1 MTRPLPLLLCC
12 VALVSACE
20 ADRGRTPAAP
30 APSSNAAVEAPATEE
45 QLRARITEYVFEP
58 YAAKDYPKLY
68 AKLGERPDP
77 TDRIQ
82 AVREGAAFQ
91 ALRSGRCD
99 HVELAEIS
107 DQRTTAD
114 NITAFVD
121 CTNGER
127 FYVAESDLAQGSTAV
142 ANSQLTLPRAN
153 AIQAC
158 AEAARAAAAFPSLV
172 DPHVWTGASYTA
184 HKTMGAA
191 RVLLDFD
198 ATNALGVELP
208 YRANCL
214 FPAGN
219 GTPELT
225 VTPR

>member
-12 VALVSACE
+12 VALVSACQ
-20 ADRGRTPAAP
+20 ADQSATPAA
-30 APSSNAAVEAPATEE
+30 SAPATEPPAQAAATDE
-45 QLRARITEYVFEP
+45 QLRTRITEYVFDRYE
-58 YAAKDYPKLY
+58 AKDYPKLY
-68 AKLGERPDP
+68 AKLGARPDP

-142 ANSQLTLPRAN
+142 ANSQLTLPRAD

-184 HKTMGAA
+184 HQTMGSA

-214 FPAGN
+214 FPAGD